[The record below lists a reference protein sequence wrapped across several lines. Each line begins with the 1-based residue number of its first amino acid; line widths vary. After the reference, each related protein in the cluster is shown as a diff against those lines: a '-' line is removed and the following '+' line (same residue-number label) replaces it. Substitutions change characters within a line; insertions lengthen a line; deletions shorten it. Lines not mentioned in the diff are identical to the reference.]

1 MVINLKTMIDVRN
14 LLKRFG
20 AFIYTGDRLGDL
32 ELIELELD
40 DLYQYGF
47 ITQQEFLMAKLCVKK
62 EKNNHLKGNG

>member
-1 MVINLKTMIDVRN
+1 MKTMIDVRN

-47 ITQQEFLMAKLCVKK
+47 ITQQEFLTAKLCIKK

>member
-1 MVINLKTMIDVRN
+1 MVINLKTMIEVRN

-32 ELIELELD
+32 ELIEFELN

-47 ITQQEFLMAKLCVKK
+47 ITQHEFLMAKLCVEK
-62 EKNNHLKGNG
+62 EKNQLKGNG